1 MEQAEKWVLENEAL
15 LFEAHLKNRFVWPDP
30 ACAWIGLFDLG
41 CWNKIDYGKIL
52 QLIKQKIARKHF
64 L

>member
-1 MEQAEKWVLENEAL
+1 L

-41 CWNKIDYGKIL
+41 CWNKDQLWENL
-52 QLIKQKIARKHF
+52 QLIKQKIAKSISYDTF
-64 L
+64 QAK